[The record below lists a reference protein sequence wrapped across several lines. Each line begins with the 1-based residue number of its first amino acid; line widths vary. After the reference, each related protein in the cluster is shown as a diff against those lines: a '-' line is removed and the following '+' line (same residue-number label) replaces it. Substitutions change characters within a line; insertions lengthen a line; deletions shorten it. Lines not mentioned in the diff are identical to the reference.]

1 MKNIIL
7 YGSWQTKNIG
17 DIAHTPGFLSLAK
30 EFLPE
35 EEYSITLWPCAL
47 DRGVREMLLKNFP
60 SLRIVEEEEEVK
72 KAFAQCDLFI
82 HGSCPY
88 PNAGGVNYFRQHSSK
103 PYGFYGISADGFWS
117 EERREL
123 LDNASF
129 IFCRDSISEH
139 FLHQQSLRCPRIAF
153 TPDSTFALRLEPE
166 SNAEDFMRE
175 NGLEEGKFLCVIPR
189 LRWTPTSFDEENFY
203 YKDEKRE
210 QATLQ
215 RLEEDMAKMRSLI
228 CSVVEKS
235 DLKVLICPEMTYQ
248 VPLGRRYLYDRL
260 PEKIRSRV
268 VLKREYWI
276 TDEAQS
282 LYSKAHSLLSMEMH
296 SPIIFITQGKPAI
309 LLRQAEDTVK
319 GQMWRDVGLQKWIFE
334 LNVTSPE
341 EVEKSLLEIIEEY
354 PAALQCAEK
363 ARSYAWEV
371 AEERFAFIRE
381 LLKK

>member
-1 MKNIIL
+1 MKNIVL

-60 SLRIVEEEEEVK
+60 SLRIVEEESEVK

-82 HGSCPY
+82 HGSCPF
-88 PNAGGVNYFRQHSSK
+88 PNTGGVNYFRQHSSK

-117 EERREL
+117 EERREV
-123 LDNASF
+123 LDHAAF

-139 FLHQQSLRCPRIAF
+139 FLHQQSLQCPRIAF

-166 SNAEDFMRE
+166 SNAEEFMRE
-175 NGLEEGKFLCVIPR
+175 NGLEEGKFICVIPR
-189 LRWTPTSFDEENFY
+189 LRYTPASFDEENFY
-203 YKDEKRE
+203 YKEEKRE
-210 QATLQ
+210 QATLR
-215 RLEEDMAKMRSLI
+215 RLEEDMEKMRALI
-228 CSVVEKS
+228 CSIVEKS

-260 PEKIRSRV
+260 PERIRSRV